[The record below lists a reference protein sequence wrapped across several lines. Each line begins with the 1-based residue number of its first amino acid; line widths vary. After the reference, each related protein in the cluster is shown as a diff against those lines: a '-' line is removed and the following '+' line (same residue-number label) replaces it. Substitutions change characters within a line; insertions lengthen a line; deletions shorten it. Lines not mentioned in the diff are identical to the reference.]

1 MIDRIR
7 SGVVAGTIAGLLY
20 GLFNW
25 LVVSPAVGHL
35 EHLVS
40 HGSEHGHDITHTIG
54 DSTGAII
61 SAGGGV
67 LWGILL
73 GVMFG
78 IAYYLFEPALPGGQS
93 RPYVL
98 GGTGFLIVSLVPWT
112 VLPPAVPGLEPLFG
126 SSLRVSLYLGLM
138 GIGCLVAAACVGG
151 YSRARDSH
159 SRAVGVCTAAVPLA
173 ALGVV
178 SVVAPPSLS
187 GGDISSQLVIGSQLL
202 VAFSQAGLWAMI
214 AGWFRWSERRDSRHD
229 IDSPASTAR
238 GAD

>member
-7 SGVVAGTIAGLLY
+7 SGVAAGTIAGLLY

-35 EHLVS
+35 EHVAS
-40 HGSEHGHDITHTIG
+40 HGSDHGHDVAHTVADSIG
-54 DSTGAII
+54 PII

-73 GVMFG
+73 GVIFG
-78 IAYYLFEPALPGGQS
+78 VAYHLFEPALPGTQLK
-93 RPYVL
+93 PYVL
-98 GGTGFLIVSLVPWT
+98 AGAGFLIVSVVPWT
-112 VLPPAVPGLEPLFG
+112 VLPPAVPGLEPVFG
-126 SSLRVSLYLGLM
+126 SSLRVSLYLTLI
-138 GIGCLVAAACVGG
+138 GIGCLVAAVCVGG
-151 YSRARDSH
+151 YNRARDSH

-178 SVVAPPSLS
+178 SIVAPPSLT
-187 GGDISSQLVIGSQLL
+187 GGDISSQLVIGFQLL
-202 VAFSQAGLWAMI
+202 VAFSQAGLWALI
-214 AGWFRWSERRDSRHD
+214 AGCFRWVDRRDSRHD
-229 IDSPASTAR
+229 THSPASTVR